1 MHIWLSRLAAFPFHS
16 KQIGAALLA
25 ALMLV
30 SGCSSLVSAT
40 REDPIGEDY
49 SKRTAGAYVDDEFI
63 ETKSEVNFKKNDARF
78 KQAQVSVNSY
88 NGVVLLTG
96 NVPAADMR
104 DIATNTVK
112 QIRKVR
118 SVHNELRVAPPRSFS
133 NKLSDGWLSTK
144 IKTRL
149 LFNGD
154 IRSSQYQVIVNNG
167 TIFLMGL
174 TTRADADRLVQTVE
188 KSYGVQ
194 KIVRVFEYIN

>member
-1 MHIWLSRLAAFPFHS
+1 MQSQIFRLMALFFNSRQLLAAT
-16 KQIGAALLA
+16 IA

-30 SGCSSLVSAT
+30 SGCTSLVSAT

-63 ETKSEVNFKKNDARF
+63 ETKTAVNIKKNDSRF
-78 KQAQVSVNSY
+78 KQAQVNIDSY

-96 NVPAADMR
+96 NVPDADMR

-112 QIRKVR
+112 RIRKVR
-118 SVHNELRVAPPRSFS
+118 SVHNELRVSPPRSFS

-149 LFNGD
+149 LFD
-154 IRSSQYQVIVNNG
+154 KHIRSSQYEVIVNNG
-167 TIFLMGL
+167 AIYLMGL
-174 TTRADADRLVQTVE
+174 TTRADADKIVRTVE